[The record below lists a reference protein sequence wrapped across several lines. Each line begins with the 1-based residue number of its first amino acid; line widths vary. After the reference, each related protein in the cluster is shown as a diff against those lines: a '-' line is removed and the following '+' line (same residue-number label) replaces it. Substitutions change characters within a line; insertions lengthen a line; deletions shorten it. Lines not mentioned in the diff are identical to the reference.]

1 MLNGIVRKLVAFIAA
16 PVLLLLVSSVALA
29 EYYPNSGSLYYDG
42 FYYASS
48 DIVWSDG
55 WPWYSEY
62 NGYEHDFAIRP
73 NYLSSCTSWTTLP
86 NGYDD
91 CPTASAEGGGFW
103 AFAFGSYYGR
113 DIVAN
118 QWYFGVWNFSN
129 DGPDPSTP
137 FFLSGQE
144 VWHQFCPWDSPWC
157 MNGIQS
163 AGLLSGQLNW
173 GQSYW
178 NSW

>member
-1 MLNGIVRKLVAFIAA
+1 MW
-16 PVLLLLVSSVALA
+16 P
-29 EYYPNSGSLYYDG
+29 
-42 FYYASS
+42 
-48 DIVWSDG
+48 DG

-62 NGYEHDFAIRP
+62 NGYEHDFAMRP

-91 CPTASAEGGGFW
+91 CPTASAEGGEFW

-113 DIVAN
+113 DIVPN
-118 QWYFGVWNFSN
+118 NWYFGVWNFSN
-129 DGPDPSTP
+129 DGPDPSTD
-137 FFLSGQE
+137 FFLNGQE

-163 AGLLSGQLNW
+163 WRLLRPVELGAILLEFVVAYLKSFSSGCCAAKE
-173 GQSYW
+173 G
-178 NSW
+178 